1 MDGVSLLGGVAH
13 CTDLYIHYSAPS
25 FPAGLSA
32 YRSSSSSS
40 LFPAAG
46 ARSSLLPSP
55 PLPLRLLRIPLLL
68 RQYLSRRRVM
78 MPLGCSGVCSGTCR
92 G

>member
-55 PLPLRLLRIPLLL
+55 PRPLRIPLLL

-78 MPLGCSGVCSGTCR
+78 VPLGCSGVCSGTCW